1 MQDARKYTASQKMV
15 TKNKAGL
22 FTGKKENNTSW
33 TFSLTAIQ

>member
-1 MQDARKYTASQKMV
+1 MQGSTPLPKKMV
-15 TKNKAGL
+15 AKNKAGL